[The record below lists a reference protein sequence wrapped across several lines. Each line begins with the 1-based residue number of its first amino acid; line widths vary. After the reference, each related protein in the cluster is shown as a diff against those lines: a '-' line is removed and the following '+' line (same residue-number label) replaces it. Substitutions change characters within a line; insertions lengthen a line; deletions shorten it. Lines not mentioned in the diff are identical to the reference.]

1 MHVWCAF
8 GISYSLSE
16 PQKHTTYYGSSCIL
30 ISSVL
35 LWFGYRLLPDNIT
48 LIDTALMIPSSDNTL
63 LPGNLPLIDGAIV
76 FPSSDNTLLP
86 GY

>member
-1 MHVWCAF
+1 M
-8 GISYSLSE
+8 
-16 PQKHTTYYGSSCIL
+16 
-30 ISSVL
+30 L
-35 LWFGYRLLPDNIT
+35 LWFGYRLLPDYIA